1 MNDQSFI
8 NKIISD
14 LVNQALIR
22 RGQAQLPLP
31 DDQKEAEK
39 KILDAIHD
47 LFEAKKSVKEDYRN
61 QIIDAMIIKI
71 AIELGWINEQ
81 TGGMR

>member
-14 LVNQALIR
+14 LINQALIR
-22 RGQAQLPLP
+22 QSQVHLPLP
-31 DDQKEAEK
+31 NDQKEAEK

-47 LFEAKKSVKEDYRN
+47 LFEAKKDVKDAYRN